1 MPGVGFIQ
9 DDLDL
14 KMMILYLMDR
24 VAAPISFLQLLDLAM
39 CDAGVDYF
47 SLSEA
52 VAHMVE
58 TEHLTLKDER
68 YSITEK
74 GRRNSKICQDSLPFS
89 VRRRCDE
96 NLTALNQTLRRQEQV
111 QSDLLPNPD
120 GSCMVRLF
128 LSDGNGVLMEAKL
141 FAPSEEAGQKMA
153 RRYQQEPEK
162 FYQGLMEFLNQSE

>member
-1 MPGVGFIQ
+1 MSRIGFIQ
-9 DDLDL
+9 NDLDL

-24 VAAPISFLQLLDLAM
+24 VAAPISFLQLVDLAM

-47 SLSEA
+47 SLSQA

-58 TEHLTLKDER
+58 TQHLSLEEER

-74 GRRNSKICQDSLPFS
+74 GRRNSKICEDSIPFS

-96 NLTALNQTLRRQEQV
+96 NLSALNQALRRQEQV
-111 QSDLLPNPD
+111 QANLLPNQD

-128 LSDGNGVLMEAKL
+128 LADADGVLMEAKL
-141 FAPSEEAGQKMA
+141 FAPTQEAGEQMA

-162 FYQGLMEFLNQSE
+162 FYQLLADFLNQP